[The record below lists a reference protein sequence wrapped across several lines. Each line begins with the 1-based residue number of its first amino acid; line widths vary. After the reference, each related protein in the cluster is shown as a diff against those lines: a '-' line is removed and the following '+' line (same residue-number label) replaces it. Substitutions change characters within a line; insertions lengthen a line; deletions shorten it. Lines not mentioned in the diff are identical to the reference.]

1 MTKLIYEHKQ
11 YKRLLFHAL
20 QLFYRNDASALFGKS
35 KIRKEERGK
44 EKIVNERAMVGCVY
58 RYMWCLMQQ
67 KTYNG
72 IESDIDI
79 EYDRM
84 IKDDL
89 GYYEKEVPYK
99 CSKKDCEKKD
109 KCIHEI
115 IAGIQRRR
123 KKDVSNIEMCDIIK
137 TAVRPDVIVHNRN
150 QSGQSNNGLVVEF
163 KKEYAGLSDGDIA
176 FDKAKVYYFTCDEE
190 STHFHY
196 KIGAMVMLRPK
207 YADVLLISKRN
218 IICGYKVYADKV
230 EKIKADVMELETYLL
245 KRNS

>member
-11 YKRLLFHAL
+11 YERLLFHAL
-20 QLFYRNDASALFGKS
+20 QLFYRNDATDLFGKS
-35 KIRKEERGK
+35 KIREEESGN

-84 IKDDL
+84 VKDNL
-89 GYYEKEVPYK
+89 VYYAKEIPCE
-99 CSKKDCEKKD
+99 CSAKDCEKKD

-115 IAGIQRRR
+115 IAGIRRRR
-123 KKDVSNIEMCDIIK
+123 KGDVSDIEMSDIIK

-150 QSGQSNNGLVVEF
+150 QIGQSNNGLVVEF
-163 KKEYAGLSDGDIA
+163 KKEYAGLSDVDIA

-196 KIGAMVMLRPK
+196 KIGAMVMLHPK

-218 IICGYKVYADKV
+218 IMCGYKVYADKV
-230 EKIKADVMELETYLL
+230 EKIKADAMELETYLL

>member
-1 MTKLIYEHKQ
+1 MTKLTREQKQ
-11 YKRLLFHAL
+11 YMYLLFYAL
-20 QLFYRNDASALFGKS
+20 QLFYKNDASALFGKS
-35 KIRKEERGK
+35 KIREEESGNG
-44 EKIVNERAMVGCVY
+44 KIVNERAMVGCVY

-89 GYYEKEVPYK
+89 GYYEKKIPCE
-99 CSKKDCEKKD
+99 CSAKNCEKKD

-163 KKEYAGLSDGDIA
+163 KKEYAGLSDVDIA

-190 STHFHY
+190 CTHFHY

-207 YADVLLISKRN
+207 YADVILISKRN

-230 EKIKADVMELETYLL
+230 EKIKANAIELETYLL